1 MSIPSV
7 VLDTNVVLDWLVF
20 RDPRVAALAEAI
32 GGGRLRWVG
41 CAEMGA
47 EMQHVLT
54 RGALAHRANQ
64 SEHAL
69 TCFHRLCV
77 CESLPAGLPA
87 SRLRCSDP
95 SDQMFIDL
103 ALASG
108 AGWLLSRDRALL
120 KLARKAAALGLR
132 IRLPDAWAS
141 EAA

>member
-1 MSIPSV
+1 MSVPSV

-20 RDPRVAALAEAI
+20 RDPRVAALAQAI
-32 GGGRLRWVG
+32 GGGRLRWIG

-47 EMQHVLT
+47 EMRHVLT
-54 RGALAHRANQ
+54 QGALAHRADQ

-77 CESLPAGLPA
+77 CESLPVGLP
-87 SRLRCSDP
+87 STRLRCSDP

-103 ALASG
+103 ALTHG
-108 AGWLLSRDRALL
+108 AAWLLSRDRALL

-132 IRLPDAWAS
+132 IRPPEAWTSDAA
-141 EAA
+141 